1 MSEKVGCG
9 LMLAGGAREATL
21 GQARLAES
29 FGFDSLWV
37 GDHVAFHVPMLDSL
51 SLLSFL
57 AAATTRVTLGTC
69 VYLLPLRHPTHVAKQ
84 TATVDVLSG
93 GRLIFGVGVGGEFP
107 PEFDASG
114 VPVRER
120 GARADEA
127 IPLLRRLW
135 SESDVAHEG
144 RHFRFGP
151 VTLEPK
157 PTQAGGPPVWVG
169 GRSPAAMRRAGRVGD
184 GWVSTMTSPD
194 RFRENLAAIA
204 GHREAAGRTS
214 RPFVPAALLFTAFA
228 EAYEPALDR
237 AAEMLGKLYN
247 RPFRDAAAK
256 YCLLGR
262 PADCLEQASRF
273 VEAGARHVVLA
284 PLGDVDGFAERA
296 GRELVPGLREL
307 AE

>member
-1 MSEKVGCG
+1 MGDKVGCG
-9 LMLAGGAREATL
+9 LMLAGGTREATL

-37 GDHVAFHVPMLDSL
+37 GDHVAFNVPMLDSL

-57 AAATTRVTLGTC
+57 AAATSRVTIGTC

-93 GRLIFGVGVGGEFP
+93 GRLVFGVGVGGECP

-127 IPLLRRLW
+127 LPLLRRLW
-135 SESDVAHEG
+135 SERDVVHEG

-157 PTQAGGPPVWVG
+157 PVQAGGPAVWVG
-169 GRSPAAMRRAGRVGD
+169 GRSPAAMRRAGRLGD

-194 RFRENLAAIA
+194 RFRENLAAIEQ
-204 GHREAAGRTS
+204 HREDARRTAK
-214 RPFVPAALLFTAFA
+214 PFVPAALLFTAFA
-228 EAYEPALDR
+228 DAYEPALER
-237 AAEMLGKLYN
+237 AAELLGKLYA

-284 PLGDVDGFAERA
+284 PLGDLDGFAERA
-296 GRELVPGLREL
+296 GRELVPGLRDL

>member
-9 LMLAGGAREATL
+9 LMLAGGSREATL
-21 GQARLAES
+21 AQARLAES

-51 SLLSFL
+51 SLLAFL
-57 AAATTRVTLGTC
+57 AAATSRVTLGTC

-93 GRLIFGVGVGGEFP
+93 GRMVLGVGVGGEYP

-114 VPVRER
+114 VSVRER

-135 SESDVAHEG
+135 SENDVRHEG
-144 RHFRFGP
+144 THFRFGP
-151 VTLEPK
+151 VSLDPK
-157 PTQAGGPPVWVG
+157 PVQAGGPAVWVG
-169 GRSPAAMRRAGRVGD
+169 GRSPAAMRRAGRLGD
-184 GWVSTMTSPD
+184 GWVSTMTSPE
-194 RFRENLAAIA
+194 RFRENLARIA
-204 GHREAAGRTS
+204 EHREAAGRNA
-214 RPFVPAALLFTAFA
+214 RPFVPAALLFTALGDA
-228 EAYEPALDR
+228 HEPALDR
-237 AAEMLGKLYN
+237 AAELLERLYR
-247 RPFRDAAAK
+247 RPFREAAAK

-262 PADCLEQASRF
+262 PADCLEQAACF
-273 VEAGARHVVLA
+273 VEAGARHIVLA
-284 PLGDVDGFAERA
+284 PLGDPAGFAERA

-307 AE
+307 GE